1 MKKIIL
7 LSTFFAGHAMFTG
20 QAGAEN
26 LVDVLNVALEKDPQ
40 LKAAKYNQ
48 EATLE
53 NRKQARANFL
63 PQVSGSWTK
72 SQNDSKTDFSAAG
85 LEEARTVDPPKSE
98 SDGWGIS
105 LNQSIYDHANFV
117 RLKQADLQEARGY
130 ANYGMASQD
139 FLIRVAQSYFDV
151 LTNIDAVK
159 FAESE
164 EKAIQRQ
171 LDQAEQRYEV
181 GLAAITDVHE
191 ARAQYDGSRAS
202 VINAKNLLDDSKE
215 ALYEITLKYYDNL
228 NGLPDEFNQF
238 ELNNNDIKYW
248 EELAL
253 QNNPELQIAIIDS
266 ELAEKTIKL
275 EQAGH
280 YPTVGLS
287 ASLGENNSEG
297 GSRDDIDDNGN
308 PVSTPLPDSTRS
320 SNSIDL
326 SVSIPIFSGGRTSS
340 LTRQAKLNY
349 RAAMEDLD
357 RITFSTVRSV
367 RNSVHNV
374 EAGWSSVQARQLAV
388 VSAKSAEEATAAGFE
403 VGTRNIVEVL
413 NSQRSLYQAQRD
425 YSRAKHD
432 YLMNVLNLKRA
443 AGILEQS
450 DVVDVNSL
458 LTVQ

>member
-7 LSTFFAGHAMFTG
+7 LSALFAGHAMYTE
-20 QAGAEN
+20 QADAEN
-26 LVDVLNVALEKDPQ
+26 LVDVLNVAFEKDPQ

-48 EATLE
+48 EASLE
-53 NRKQARANFL
+53 NRKQAMANFL
-63 PQVSGSWTK
+63 PQISGSWSK
-72 SQNDSKTDFSAAG
+72 SQSDSKTEFDATGSEDSFII
-85 LEEARTVDPPKSE
+85 DPEKSE

-130 ANYGMASQD
+130 ASYGAAVQD

-202 VINAKNLLDDSKE
+202 VINAKNLLDDTKE
-215 ALYEITLKYYDNL
+215 ALYEITLNYYDNL
-228 NGLPDEFNQF
+228 NGLPDEFN
-238 ELNNNDIKYW
+238 EYKLTNKDIKYW

-253 QNNPELQIAIIDS
+253 ENNPELQVAIIDAD
-266 ELAEKTIKL
+266 LAEKTIKL
-275 EQAGH
+275 EQTGH

-287 ASLGENNSEG
+287 ASLNENNSDG
-297 GSRDDIDDNGN
+297 GTRDDIDDNGN
-308 PVSTPLPDSTRS
+308 PITIPLPDSTTD
-320 SNSIDL
+320 SNSIRL
-326 SVSIPIFSGGRTSS
+326 SVNVPIFSGGRTSS
-340 LTRQAKLNY
+340 LSRQAKLRY

-357 RITFSTVRSV
+357 RITFSTVRSI
-367 RNSVHNV
+367 RNAVHNV

-388 VSAKSAEEATAAGFE
+388 ISAKSAEEATAAGFE

-443 AGILEQS
+443 AGVLEQA
-450 DVVDVNSL
+450 DVVGINTL

>member
-1 MKKIIL
+1 MNKIIL
-7 LSTFFAGHAMFTG
+7 LSTLFAGHAMFIG
-20 QAGAEN
+20 QARAED

-53 NRKQARANFL
+53 NRKQALANFL
-63 PQVSGSWTK
+63 PQVTGSWSK
-72 SQNDSKTDFSAAG
+72 SQSDS
-85 LEEARTVDPPKSE
+85 ETVFDDGRLNNPPKSE
-98 SDGWGIS
+98 SDGWGLS
-105 LNQSIYDHANFV
+105 LNQTIYDHSNFV
-117 RLKQADLQEARGY
+117 RLKQADLEEAKGY
-130 ANYGMASQD
+130 ANYGAAAQD
-139 FLIRVAQSYFDV
+139 FLVRVAQSYFDV
-151 LTNIDAVK
+151 LTNIDVVK

-181 GLAAITDVHE
+181 GLAAITEVHE
-191 ARAQYDGSRAS
+191 ARAAYDGSRAS

-215 ALYEITLKYYDNL
+215 ALYEITSNYYPQL
-228 NGLPDEFNQF
+228 NSLPDNFSQF
-238 ELNNNDIKYW
+238 ELPNYDINYW

-253 QNNPELQIAIIDS
+253 NNNPNLSVAKIDA
-266 ELAEKTIKL
+266 EIAEKTIKL
-275 EQAGH
+275 QQADH
-280 YPTVGLS
+280 LPTVSLS
-287 ASLGENNSEG
+287 ARKGRNNDAGRSFQDLVNGELVINQ
-297 GSRDDIDDNGN
+297 I
-308 PVSTPLPDSTRS
+308 PDSTTDS
-320 SNSIDL
+320 DSINL
-326 SVSIPIFSGGRTSS
+326 TVNVPIYSGGRTSS
-340 LTRQAKLNY
+340 LSRQAKLRY

-357 RITFSTVRSV
+357 RITFSTVRNV
-367 RNSVHNV
+367 RNALHNV

-432 YLMNVLNLKRA
+432 YLMNILNLKRA
-443 AGILEQS
+443 AGNLEQT
-450 DVVDVNSL
+450 DVVGVNAL

>member
-7 LSTFFAGHAMFTG
+7 LSALFAGQVA
-20 QAGAEN
+20 ADD
-26 LVDVLNVALEKDPQ
+26 LVDVLNTALEKDPQ
-40 LKAAKYNQ
+40 LRAAKYNQ

-53 NRKQARANFL
+53 NRKQAMANFL
-63 PQVSGSWTK
+63 PLVTGSWSK
-72 SQNDSKTDFSAAG
+72 SQSDSETEFEGGSINN
-85 LEEARTVDPPKSE
+85 PPKSE

-105 LNQSIYDHANFV
+105 LSQSIYDHSNFV
-117 RLKQADLQEARGY
+117 RLKQANLEGAKGY
-130 ANYGMASQD
+130 ANYGAAAQD
-139 FLIRVAQSYFDV
+139 FLVRVSQAYFDV
-151 LTNIDAVK
+151 LTNIDVVK

-191 ARAQYDGSRAS
+191 ARAQYDGARAN
-202 VINAKNLLDDSKE
+202 VINAKNTLDDSKE
-215 ALYEITLKYYDNL
+215 ALYEITLNYYPEL
-228 NGLPDEFNQF
+228 NSLPDDFTQF
-238 ELNNNDIKYW
+238 ELASYELSYWEDLALNNNPN
-248 EELAL
+248 LAVAKI
-253 QNNPELQIAIIDS
+253 EAEI
-266 ELAEKTIKL
+266 AEKTIKL
-275 EQAGH
+275 QQSDH
-280 YPTVGLS
+280 LPTVSLT
-287 ASLGENNSEG
+287 ASTGRDNDAGRSFQELDENNNLVV
-297 GSRDDIDDNGN
+297 RQIPN
-308 PVSTPLPDSTRS
+308 STTDS
-320 SNSIDL
+320 NAINL
-326 SVSIPIFSGGRTSS
+326 SVDVPIFSGGRTSS
-340 LTRQAKLNY
+340 LSRQAKLRY

-367 RNSVHNV
+367 RNSLHNV

-443 AGILEQS
+443 AGILEQA
-450 DVVDVNSL
+450 DVVEVNSL

>member
-7 LSTFFAGHAMFTG
+7 LSTLFAGHAMFIE
-20 QAGAEN
+20 QASAED

-40 LKAAKYNQ
+40 LRAAKYNQ

-53 NRKQARANFL
+53 NRKQAMANFL
-63 PQVSGSWTK
+63 PQVTGSWSK
-72 SQNDSKTDFSAAG
+72 SQSDSETEFDDG
-85 LEEARTVDPPKSE
+85 RINNPPKSE
-98 SDGWGIS
+98 SDGWGLS
-105 LNQSIYDHANFV
+105 LSQSIYDHKNFI
-117 RLKQADLQEARGY
+117 RLKQADLQEAMGY
-130 ANYGMASQD
+130 ANYGSAVQD

-202 VINAKNLLDDSKE
+202 VINAKNILDDTKE
-215 ALYEITLKYYDNL
+215 ALYEITLNYYENL
-228 NGLPDEFNQF
+228 NGLPDEFNQ
-238 ELNNNDIKYW
+238 LKLANSDVRYW

-253 QNNPELQIAIIDS
+253 ENNPALQVAIIDAD
-266 ELAEKTIKL
+266 LAEKTLKI

-287 ASLGENNSEG
+287 ASLNENNSAG
-297 GSRDDIDDNGN
+297 GSFQDFDELGN
-308 PVSTPLPDSTRS
+308 PIVRDIPDSTRD
-320 SNSIDL
+320 SNSISL
-326 SVSIPIFSGGRTSS
+326 TVRVPIFEGGRVAS
-340 LTRQAKLNY
+340 LTRQAKLRY
-349 RAAMEDLD
+349 KAAMEDLD
-357 RITFSTVRSV
+357 RITFSTVRNV
-367 RNSVHNV
+367 RNSLHNV

-432 YLMNVLNLKRA
+432 YLMNVLRLKSA
-443 AGILEQS
+443 AGILEQT
-450 DVVDVNSL
+450 DVVEVNSL
-458 LTVQ
+458 LSVQ

>member
-1 MKKIIL
+1 MKKFIL
-7 LSTFFAGHAMFTG
+7 LSTLFAGHAMFIE
-20 QAGAEN
+20 QACAED
-26 LVDVLNVALEKDPQ
+26 LVDVLNTALEKDPQ
-40 LKAAKYNQ
+40 LRAAKYNQ

-53 NRKQARANFL
+53 NHKQAMANFL
-63 PQVSGSWTK
+63 PQISGNW
-72 SQNDSKTDFSAAG
+72 SKGQSNSITTFDVG
-85 LEEARTVDPPKSE
+85 PDNDPPKSE
-98 SDGWGIS
+98 SDGWGLS
-105 LNQSIYDHANFV
+105 LNQSIYDHANFI
-117 RLKQADLQEARGY
+117 RLKQADLQEAKGY
-130 ANYGMASQD
+130 ANYRSAVQD
-139 FLIRVAQSYFDV
+139 FLIRTAQSYFDV

-202 VINAKNLLDDSKE
+202 VINAKNLLDDTKE
-215 ALYEITLKYYDNL
+215 ALYEITLNYYDNL
-228 NGLPDEFNQF
+228 SVLPDEFNKF
-238 ELNNNDIKYW
+238 ELSNNDVRYW
-248 EELAL
+248 EKLAL
-253 QNNPELQIAIIDS
+253 ENNPTLQVAIIDADI
-266 ELAEKTIKL
+266 AEKALNL

-287 ASLGENNSEG
+287 ASLRESNSAG
-297 GSRDDIDDNGN
+297 GSFQDFDSNNN
-308 PVSTPLPDSTRS
+308 PIVRNIPDSTTE
-320 SNSIDL
+320 SNSL
-326 SVSIPIFSGGRTSS
+326 TLTVNVPIFSGGRTSS
-340 LTRQAKLNY
+340 LSRQAKLRY
-349 RAAMEDLD
+349 RAAMEDMD
-357 RITFSTVRSV
+357 RITFSTVRSM
-367 RNSVHNV
+367 RNSLHNV

-443 AGILEQS
+443 AGILEQT
-450 DVVDVNSL
+450 DVVDINSL